1 MRYNKT
7 PATCFAAPT
16 PGPPTRLPRWGGL
29 ILFAEPVLSD
39 DDAEAGLKPC
49 ATGDHGPAK
58 AGPTDMA
65 RRSAKLKFMFRGLSW
80 IRRAG
85 VALLLLAS
93 LSAGVIALPHAEGA
107 DDVAC
112 SPIAV
117 AHDESA
123 HSIAA
128 DSTRTPADGDHC
140 FLCHS
145 LRSFYPAFDKFQQHY
160 STPRTERLHVAPAD
174 CASAVAWTLVPGRAP
189 PA

>member
-1 MRYNKT
+1 
-7 PATCFAAPT
+7 
-16 PGPPTRLPRWGGL
+16 
-29 ILFAEPVLSD
+29 
-39 DDAEAGLKPC
+39 
-49 ATGDHGPAK
+49 
-58 AGPTDMA
+58 
-65 RRSAKLKFMFRGLSW
+65 MFRGSPW
-80 IRRAG
+80 ICRAG

-93 LSAGVIALPHAEGA
+93 LSAGSVALPHAEGG

-128 DSTRTPADGDHC
+128 DSTRTPAETDHC

-145 LRSFYPAFDKFQQHY
+145 LRSFYPAFEKFHQYHY
-160 STPRTERLHVAPAD
+160 TPRTEPLPVARAD
-174 CASAVAWTLVPGRAP
+174 RAGAVAWTLVPGRAP